1 MKLTHPDCS
10 GNGTQPYNMR
20 KREPKTYEGW
30 ANRQTWNVAL
40 WINND
45 YPLYMAAVNYVKS
58 MPYSKGLYR
67 GFIVSL
73 GMENDRTPDRIGYLS
88 TRLNYK
94 ELDAMM
100 EELKA

>member
-1 MKLTHPDCS
+1 MT
-10 GNGTQPYNMR
+10 T
-20 KREPKTYEGW
+20 KTYEGW

-45 YPLYMAAVNYVKS
+45 YALYTAAVNYVKK
-58 MPYSKGLYR
+58 MPFSKGLYR

-73 GMENDRTPDRIGYLS
+73 GMENDRTPDRIAYLS

-94 ELDAMM
+94 ELDVMM